1 MPGPASTS
9 AGGNCMG
16 VPDVCKVPAPPA
28 PFIPTPF
35 PNMAM
40 ANQAVPPT
48 CAMKVM
54 IENKFTVVL
63 NTMIAMSSGD
73 EAGTLGGMMSSMIK
87 GPVSYKLGSF
97 KVMAEGKGICT
108 IGAMTSHNGSGP
120 ANIPGAQIAPSQV
133 KVMVLS

>member
-16 VPDVCKVPAPPA
+16 APDVCKVPAPPA
-28 PFIPTPF
+28 PPIPTPF

-40 ANQAVPPT
+40 ASQAIPPT
-48 CAMKVM
+48 CSMKVM

-63 NTMIAMSSGD
+63 NAQIAMSSGD
-73 EAGTLGGMMSSMIK
+73 EAGVAGGLMSGMIK
-87 GPVSYKLGSF
+87 GPVSYKLASF